1 MRNQKTKKIVM
12 LGVLAA
18 VAVLLSLANWPIF
31 PSAPH
36 LRFETADVP
45 VLVAGFA
52 FGPGAGLLV
61 TFIMAVLMAAIT
73 GLDGAV
79 GALMHFLSTGSLV
92 LTASLIY
99 RRYHTLG
106 GAVAGLIAGTVAQ
119 TVVMPLVNLA
129 IVPIIYGFSREQVAG
144 MLPVLFA
151 FNGIKAGLSSV
162 ITFLVYKRISWL
174 LKRLVAEN
182 EGDRMMK
189 KTEQTC
195 KKEGQELS
203 L

>member
-1 MRNQKTKKIVM
+1 MMNQKTRKIVM
-12 LGVLAA
+12 LGVLAS
-18 VAVLLSLANWPIF
+18 VAVLLSLVNWPIF

-45 VLVAGFA
+45 VLIAGFA

-92 LTASLIY
+92 LAASFVY

-106 GAVAGLIAGTVAQ
+106 GAIGGLLAGTIAQ
-119 TVVMPLVNLA
+119 TLVMPLVNLA

-144 MLPVLFA
+144 MLPILFA
-151 FNGIKAGLSSV
+151 FNGVKAGLSSI
-162 ITFLVYKRISWL
+162 ITFLVYKRVSWL
-174 LKRLVAEN
+174 IKGLVAES
-182 EGDRMMK
+182 EGDKIIRK
-189 KTEQTC
+189 A
-195 KKEGQELS
+195 QETPTRY
-203 L
+203 

>member
-1 MRNQKTKKIVM
+1 MMNQKTRKIVM
-12 LGVLAA
+12 LGVLAS

-45 VLVAGFA
+45 VLIAGFA

-92 LTASLIY
+92 LAASFVY

-106 GAVAGLIAGTVAQ
+106 GAIAGLVAGTVAQ
-119 TVVMPLVNLA
+119 TLVMPLVNLA
-129 IVPIIYGFSREQVAG
+129 IVPIIYGFSREQVAS
-144 MLPVLFA
+144 MLPILFA
-151 FNGIKAGLSSV
+151 FNGVKAGLSSI
-162 ITFLVYKRISWL
+162 ITFLVYKRVSWL
-174 LKRLVAEN
+174 LKGLVAEN
-182 EGDRMMK
+182 EGNRITGK
-189 KTEQTC
+189 AQETSTE
-195 KKEGQELS
+195 
-203 L
+203 

>member
-1 MRNQKTKKIVM
+1 MNQKTRKIVM
-12 LGVLAA
+12 LGVLAS

-45 VLVAGFA
+45 VLIAGFT

-92 LTASLIY
+92 LAASFVY

-106 GAVAGLIAGTVAQ
+106 GAIGGLLAGTVAQ
-119 TVVMPLVNLA
+119 TLVMPLVNLA
-129 IVPIIYGFSREQVAG
+129 IVPIIYGFSREQVVG
-144 MLPVLFA
+144 MLPILFA
-151 FNGIKAGLSSV
+151 FNGVKAGLSSI
-162 ITFLVYKRISWL
+162 ITFLVYKRVSWL
-174 LKRLVAEN
+174 LKGLVAEN
-182 EGDRMMK
+182 KGNRITGK
-189 KTEQTC
+189 I
-195 KKEGQELS
+195 QETS
-203 L
+203 TP

>member
-1 MRNQKTKKIVM
+1 MTQKTRKIVM
-12 LGVLAA
+12 LGVLAS

-45 VLVAGFA
+45 VLIAGFA

-92 LTASLIY
+92 LAASFVY

-106 GAVAGLIAGTVAQ
+106 GAIAGLMLGSIAQ
-119 TVVMPLVNLA
+119 TLAMPLVNLA
-129 IVPIIYGFSREQVAG
+129 IVPIIYGFSRDQVAG
-144 MLPVLFA
+144 MLPILFA
-151 FNGIKAGLSSV
+151 FNGVKAGLSSV
-162 ITFLVYKRISWL
+162 ITFLVYKRVSWL
-174 LKRLVAEN
+174 LKGLVAES
-182 EGDRMMK
+182 EGDKITRK
-189 KTEQTC
+189 A
-195 KKEGQELS
+195 QETS
-203 L
+203 TQY

>member
-1 MRNQKTKKIVM
+1 MNQKTRKIVM
-12 LGVLAA
+12 LGVLAS

-36 LRFETADVP
+36 LRFDTADVP
-45 VLVAGFA
+45 VLIAGFA

-92 LTASLIY
+92 LAASFVY

-106 GAVAGLIAGTVAQ
+106 GAIGGLLAGTVAQ
-119 TVVMPLVNLA
+119 TLVMPLVNLA
-129 IVPIIYGFSREQVAG
+129 IVPIIYGFSREQVVG
-144 MLPVLFA
+144 MLPILFA
-151 FNGIKAGLSSV
+151 FNGVKAGLSSI
-162 ITFLVYKRISWL
+162 ITFLVYKRVSWL
-174 LKRLVAEN
+174 LKGLVAEN
-182 EGDRMMK
+182 KGNRITGK
-189 KTEQTC
+189 I
-195 KKEGQELS
+195 QETS
-203 L
+203 TP

>member
-1 MRNQKTKKIVM
+1 MMNQKTRKIVM
-12 LGVLAA
+12 LGVLAS

-45 VLVAGFA
+45 VLIAGFA

-92 LTASLIY
+92 LAASFVY

-106 GAVAGLIAGTVAQ
+106 GAIGGLLAGTVAQ
-119 TVVMPLVNLA
+119 TLVMPLVNLA
-129 IVPIIYGFSREQVAG
+129 IVPIIYGFSREQVVG
-144 MLPVLFA
+144 MLPILFA
-151 FNGIKAGLSSV
+151 FNGVKAGLSSI
-162 ITFLVYKRISWL
+162 ITFLVYKRVSWL
-174 LKRLVAEN
+174 LKGLVAEN
-182 EGDRMMK
+182 KGNRITGK
-189 KTEQTC
+189 I
-195 KKEGQELS
+195 QETS
-203 L
+203 TP

>member
-1 MRNQKTKKIVM
+1 MNQKTRKIVM
-12 LGVLAA
+12 LGVLAS

-45 VLVAGFA
+45 VLIAGFA

-92 LTASLIY
+92 LAASFVY

-106 GAVAGLIAGTVAQ
+106 GAIGGLLAGTVAQ
-119 TVVMPLVNLA
+119 TLVMPLVNLA
-129 IVPIIYGFSREQVAG
+129 IVPIIYGFSREQVVG
-144 MLPVLFA
+144 MLPILFA
-151 FNGIKAGLSSV
+151 FNGVKAGLSSI
-162 ITFLVYKRISWL
+162 ITFLVYKRVSWL
-174 LKRLVAEN
+174 LKGLVAEN
-182 EGDRMMK
+182 KGNRITGK
-189 KTEQTC
+189 I
-195 KKEGQELS
+195 QETS
-203 L
+203 TP

>member
-1 MRNQKTKKIVM
+1 MTQKTRKIVM
-12 LGVLAA
+12 LGVLAS

-45 VLVAGFA
+45 VLIAGFA

-92 LTASLIY
+92 LAASFVY

-106 GAVAGLIAGTVAQ
+106 GAIAGLMLGSIAQ
-119 TVVMPLVNLA
+119 TLAMPLVNLA
-129 IVPIIYGFSREQVAG
+129 IVPIIYGFSRDQVAG
-144 MLPVLFA
+144 MLPILFA
-151 FNGIKAGLSSV
+151 FNGVKAGLSSV
-162 ITFLVYKRISWL
+162 ITFLVYKRVSWL
-174 LKRLVAEN
+174 LKGLVAES
-182 EGDRMMK
+182 EDDKITRK
-189 KTEQTC
+189 A
-195 KKEGQELS
+195 QETS
-203 L
+203 TQY